1 MLLLNTRYSNESDI
15 EDISDDCI
23 ADFIDEDNF
32 ESFEEFCIEIAS
44 TEIKK
49 LWVAKETKVASLQ
62 IDWLHLLAP
71 NEISK

>member
-1 MLLLNTRYSNESDI
+1 MLLLNTRCSNESDI

-49 LWVAKETKVASLQ
+49 LWVAKEKKVASLQ
-62 IDWLHLLAP
+62 IDWLHLLVP
-71 NEISK
+71 NEISN

>member
-15 EDISDDCI
+15 EDISDGCI

-32 ESFEEFCIEIAS
+32 ESFEDFCIEIAS

-49 LWVAKETKVASLQ
+49 
-62 IDWLHLLAP
+62 H
-71 NEISK
+71 